1 MKYSKKTFFS
11 LMIALLSVSSIAW
24 SQKFAHINSQ
34 QLLMESPKVKA
45 ADAQLETFQSQLI
58 KKGQAMVTAFENDYK
73 TFVTAAESKQLSPLQ
88 IQQKETA
95 LTAKQQEIQKF
106 EVEVQQKLAM
116 KRENLYKP
124 ILDEV
129 KTAIDG
135 IGNDGGYTMI
145 FDTATNGLLF
155 VEDSESILA
164 QVKAKLGW

>member
-1 MKYSKKTFFS
+1 
-11 LMIALLSVSSIAW
+11 MIALLSVSSIAW